1 MYNYKRQ
8 HDYMVK
14 WKQLCF
20 QPELVEKLVVVDIS
34 PVAVSP
40 GLFTMP
46 KYFEAMMSVKLVKNI
61 PLSKARRM
69 ADEQLAKSVLVGVLK
84 IIIPV

>member
-1 MYNYKRQ
+1 M
-8 HDYMVK
+8 
-14 WKQLCF
+14 
-20 QPELVEKLVVVDIS
+20 EKLVVVDIS

-40 GLFTMP
+40 GLSTMP

-69 ADEQLAKSVLVGVLK
+69 ADEQLAKYVLVGVLK
-84 IIIPV
+84 TILPVYNICIPKSR

>member
-1 MYNYKRQ
+1 
-8 HDYMVK
+8 MVN
-14 WKQLCF
+14 WKHLCF

-40 GLFTMP
+40 GLSIMP

-69 ADEQLAKSVLVGVLK
+69 ADEHLAKYVLVGVLK
-84 IIIPV
+84 IIVPVYNICNPKSR

>member
-1 MYNYKRQ
+1 MYNYKGP
-8 HDYMVK
+8 HDYMVN

-40 GLFTMP
+40 GLLTMP
-46 KYFEAMMSVKLVKNI
+46 KYFEAMMSVKLFKNI